1 MRCARLLFWLAAA
14 VTPAAGYAQLV
25 GHTTELSRRAV
36 TVRLEWADG
45 RSTEI
50 VAGEG
55 RLELNGETAARYT
68 AGGMLEQRLRALV
81 SRSAEL
87 ESEALLTAL
96 RQMPTDGFGPREL
109 EAWNRFLA
117 ALPAGE
123 AAETLPPPD
132 PSLYQPLEES
142 GAPLTRVFQSGSE
155 RATGRGVEVQEVP
168 AVERVATGLLTVLG
182 GLVALAAL
190 GFGALFF
197 VPDRVET
204 VAQTVAHSPFR
215 CFLAGLCTQ
224 PLILPALAT
233 LLIALV
239 LTVVGIL
246 LIPVA
251 VVLFV
256 LGLAAAV
263 IGGYLAV
270 ARVVGE
276 MYARRKGWAE
286 QYTGGWT
293 VFRYLAYGLIGLL
306 AIWVPAAL
314 LGWIPVLGAA
324 FVLVAGVFTW
334 IMATA
339 GLGAV
344 VLSRAGTRTTFA
356 ATGSALPRGADLW
369 REPLP
374 KADAST

>member
-1 MRCARLLFWLAAA
+1 MRAAKVLVWLAVNLGPITAH
-14 VTPAAGYAQLV
+14 AQLV
-25 GHTTELSRRAV
+25 GHSTELSRRAV
-36 TVRLEWADG
+36 SIRLERADG
-45 RSTEI
+45 GATEI

-55 RLELNGETAARYT
+55 RLELNGETAARYS
-68 AGGMLEQRLRALV
+68 AGGMLERRLRALI

-87 ESEALLTAL
+87 ESEALLAAL
-96 RQMPTDGFGPREL
+96 RQLPTDEFDPAEL
-109 EAWNRFLA
+109 KAWNQVLG
-117 ALPAGE
+117 ALPAGP
-123 AAETLPPPD
+123 ATGTVAPPD

-142 GAPLTRVFQSGSE
+142 GALTAPLFQTRSGSSIQGSD
-155 RATGRGVEVQEVP
+155 ATPRVP

-182 GLVALAAL
+182 ALVALAAL

-204 VAQTVAHSPFR
+204 VAQTVTQAPFR

-224 PLILPALAT
+224 PLILPTLAT

-251 VVLFV
+251 VVVFV
-256 LGLAAAV
+256 LALAAAV

-276 MYARRKGWAE
+276 IYARRKGQAQE
-286 QYTGGWT
+286 YTGGWT
-293 VFRYLAYGLIGLL
+293 VFRHLAYGLIGLL
-306 AIWVPAAL
+306 AIWVPAAV
-314 LGWIPVLGAA
+314 LGWVPVLGWM
-324 FVLVAGVFTW
+324 FVLLAGIFTW
-334 IMATA
+334 VMATA

-344 VLSRAGTRTTFA
+344 VLSRAGAQRTFA
-356 ATGSALPRGADLW
+356 ARGSALPAGQDFW